1 MQEAQETCVRS
12 LGWEDSLRRKWQ
24 PTPVFL
30 PGKFDGQRS
39 LVVVQLLNCA
49 CVIPWTVTCQASLFF
64 TISWSLLRLMSL
76 KLMMPS
82 NHLILCCPLLLLPS
96 IFPSIRVFFPVSRLF
111 ASGGQRIGASASV
124 LLNDI

>member
-76 KLMMPS
+76 KLMMSS

-96 IFPSIRVFFPVSRLF
+96 VLPSIRIFSHE
-111 ASGGQRIGASASV
+111 SALCIRWPKNWSFS
-124 LLNDI
+124 ISPS

>member
-12 LGWEDSLRRKWQ
+12 LGWEDFLRRKWQ

-30 PGKFDGQRS
+30 PGKFDGQSS
-39 LVVVQLLNCA
+39 LVVVQSINCV
-49 CVIPWTVTCQASLFF
+49 CVNPWTAAYQASLFF
-64 TISWSLLRLMSL
+64 TISWSLLKLMSL

-96 IFPSIRVFFPVSRLF
+96 VLPSIRIFSHE
-111 ASGGQRIGASASV
+111 SALCIRWPKNWSFS
-124 LLNDI
+124 ISPS

>member
-96 IFPSIRVFFPVSRLF
+96 VLPSIRIFSHE
-111 ASGGQRIGASASV
+111 SALCIRWPKNWSFS
-124 LLNDI
+124 ISPS